1 MPLKKGSSEADI
13 SANIAELIQAGHPR
27 EQAAAIA
34 YRVAGKDDVSPMRPA
49 YASDMSDEDWNNLV
63 DLFAKWVS
71 EESKE
76 PEHAQDRLAEG
87 LERARGERIA
97 FDRATV
103 RRIDADGRL
112 HVSVSPIS
120 KANVCP
126 YFGREIPGGEAMGLD
141 PDRIYQLYR
150 DPGELAKAVATFN
163 NIPLLSKH
171 IPVSAADPQKEF
183 VVGATGSNAEF
194 VDPFLRNSL
203 VIWDASAIAGIN
215 TNEQRELS
223 SAYRYVA
230 DMTPGVTP
238 DGIPYDGRMTEIV
251 GNHVALVPVG
261 RAGADVLVS
270 DSQPEELLPMKLSK
284 AAAARAAL
292 NAVLLPQLAQ
302 DSALME
308 IRKLTHKVTTAEKL
322 AEDAAK
328 TFPDA
333 GIDVAALTK
342 SIQFAMDEAEE
353 PKKSDTAEDED
364 DEDKDKKA
372 ADEDDEDK
380 DKKAEDEDD
389 EEDAQPAMD
398 AALVA
403 KIRSDAKQDAMKAYR
418 ELRAAEADVRPL
430 VGEIAAMD
438 SAEDVYRFALD
449 SLGIEHQGVHPTAYP
464 ALIAMAKS
472 KQASQ
477 PSRVAMDAAH
487 SNDFAKRFP
496 TAGRVLKV

>member
-13 SANIAELIQAGHPR
+13 SANIAELIRAGHPR
-27 EQAAAIA
+27 EQASAIA
-34 YRVAGKDDVSPMRPA
+34 YRVAGVDEEIPMRPA
-49 YASDMSDEDWNNLV
+49 YAADMSDEDWTNLV
-63 DLFAKWVS
+63 DLFAKWVG

-76 PEHAQDRLAEG
+76 PEHAQDLLTEG
-87 LERARGERIA
+87 LQRARGERIA

-103 RRIDADGRL
+103 RRIDADGRM

-126 YFGREIPGGEAMGLD
+126 YFGREIPGGEAMGLE

-150 DPGELAKAVATFN
+150 DPGELAKGVATFN
-163 NIPLLSKH
+163 NIPLLSRH
-171 IPVSAADPQKEF
+171 IAVSAADPQKEF

-203 VIWDASAIAGIN
+203 VIWDASAIAGVQ

-230 DMTPGVTP
+230 DMTPGVSP
-238 DGIPYDGRMTEIV
+238 EGVPYDGRITEIV

-270 DSQPEELLPMKLSK
+270 DSLPEELTPMKLSK

-292 NAVLLPQLAQ
+292 HAVLLPQLAQ
-302 DSALME
+302 DSAPAD
-308 IRKLTHKVTTAEKL
+308 IRKLTAKVITAEKL

-328 TFPDA
+328 AFPDA
-333 GIDVAALTK
+333 KIDVKALTK
-342 SIQFAMDEAEE
+342 SIQFALDEAEE
-353 PKKSDTAEDED
+353 DKPAEDED
-364 DEDKDKKA
+364 DEEKDKKA

-380 DKKAEDEDD
+380 KAEDEDD
-389 EEDAQPAMD
+389 EKDEPKAMD
-398 AALVA
+398 AATVA
-403 KIRSDAKQDAMKAYR
+403 LIRADAKKDALQAVKALR
-418 ELRAAEADVRPL
+418 EAEADVRPL

-438 SAEDVYRFALD
+438 SAEDVYRFAMD
-449 SLGIEHQGVHPTAYP
+449 QLGIEHKGVHPSAYK
-464 ALIAMAKS
+464 ALIAMAKAKGDKKPDS
-472 KQASQ
+472 F
-477 PSRVAMDAAH
+477 AMDAAH
-487 SNDFAKRFP
+487 SKDFAARFP

>member
-1 MPLKKGSSEADI
+1 MLT
-13 SANIAELIQAGHPR
+13 
-27 EQAAAIA
+27 
-34 YRVAGKDDVSPMRPA
+34 
-49 YASDMSDEDWNNLV
+49 
-63 DLFAKWVS
+63 
-71 EESKE
+71 
-76 PEHAQDRLAEG
+76 EG
-87 LERARGERIA
+87 LQRARGERIA

-163 NIPLLSKH
+163 SIPLLSKH

-203 VIWDASAIAGIN
+203 VIWDASAISGIN

-230 DMTPGVTP
+230 DMTPGISPEGV
-238 DGIPYDGRMTEIV
+238 PYDGRMTEIV

-270 DSQPEELLPMKLSK
+270 DSLPEELTPMKLSK

-292 NAVLLPQLAQ
+292 HAVLLPQLAQ
-302 DSALME
+302 DSAPAE
-308 IRKLTHKVTTAEKL
+308 IRKLTDKVTTAEKL

-328 TFPDA
+328 AFPEA
-333 GIDVAALTK
+333 KIDVAALTK
-342 SIQFAMDEAEE
+342 SIQFALDEAEE
-353 PKKSDTAEDED
+353 EPKKPEGANDN
-364 DEDKDKKA
+364 
-372 ADEDDEDK
+372 
-380 DKKAEDEDD
+380 DD
-389 EEDAQPAMD
+389 EEEEKKRKEEEERAAAEKQAKDEEEKEKKAMD
-398 AALVA
+398 AAISKA
-403 KIRSDAKQDAMKAYR
+403 REDAKTDAMKAMKALR
-418 ELRAAEADVRPL
+418 EAEADVRPL

-438 SAEDVYRFALD
+438 SAEDVYRFAMD
-449 SLGIEHQGVHPTAYP
+449 SLGIEHKGVHPSAYP
-464 ALIAMAKS
+464 ALIKLAKAGS
-472 KQASQ
+472 ATKKPDSI
-477 PSRVAMDAAH
+477 AMDAAH
-487 SNDFAKRFP
+487 SSDFAKRFP
-496 TAGRVLKV
+496 TAGRVMKV